1 MRYALSNLGCE
12 HAAYQHR
19 VNCTDHREVQIPPV
33 SGAVAGQLLI
43 EPNRLLILLINSGC
57 QFRAMFWGVQLH

>member
-33 SGAVAGQLLI
+33 SGAVAGQLLRV
-43 EPNRLLILLINSGC
+43 NDDGYGTTGYGKC
-57 QFRAMFWGVQLH
+57 Y